1 MPGGFRKAWYGL
13 ASLLSFSSFVLLIT
27 ALAVPHWLSGKILC
41 QTGVDLVNATDPE
54 RVKFIGDI
62 YYGLFRGCKVRQCG
76 LGGRQSQFTIFP
88 LLVRELNA
96 GLHVTTLL
104 LLVVA
109 LALALVST
117 GFAIL
122 NMLQVPYRAVNGPG
136 GICLWNVL
144 AEKRHSACRGRGHR
158 AARGAENES
167 GLWVPGGVVALAI
180 ASFVAAVR
188 WHDLTER
195 IANFQET
202 LFRLVV
208 VEERYEESFWIC
220 VASASAHAATL
231 MVVAISQIPLPEMK
245 TKIEEATVTAEDILY

>member
-1 MPGGFRKAWYGL
+1 MPGWFKKVWYGL
-13 ASLLSFSSFVLLIT
+13 ASLLSFSSFILIIV

-54 RVKFIGDI
+54 LVMFIGDI

-88 LLVRELNA
+88 QLLKEINA
-96 GLHVTTLL
+96 GLHVTILL
-104 LLVVA
+104 LLFLA
-109 LALALVST
+109 LALALVSM

-122 NMLQVPYRAVNGPG
+122 NMIQVPYKAVNGPG

-144 AEKRHSACRGRGHR
+144 A
-158 AARGAENES
+158 
-167 GLWVPGGVVALAI
+167 GGVVALAI
-180 ASFVAAVR
+180 TSFMAAVR
-188 WHDLTER
+188 SHDLTER
-195 IANFQET
+195 IANFQER
-202 LFRLVV
+202 LFRFVV

-220 VASASAHAATL
+220 VASASAHAANL
-231 MVVAISQIPLPEMK
+231 VVVAISQIPLPEMK